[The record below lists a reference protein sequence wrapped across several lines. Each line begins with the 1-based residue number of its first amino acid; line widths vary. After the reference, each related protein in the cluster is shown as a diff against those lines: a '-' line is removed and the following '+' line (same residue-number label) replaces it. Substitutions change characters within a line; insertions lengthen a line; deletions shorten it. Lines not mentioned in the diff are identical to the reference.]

1 MSVCQSPCVCLSVCL
16 LGMFVHP
23 AQTAELIGQ
32 VKPTGRPVH

>member
-1 MSVCQSPCVCLSVCL
+1 
-16 LGMFVHP
+16 MFVHP